1 MDTDGAVVP
10 TSVLAVVDLKLAHD
24 RYDDFADIHRPML
37 SIADFKEQRN
47 LPLNEKCASVF
58 YAKTAHLKDHD
69 FIEIDRPILETIGF
83 KNTFS
88 EKKDKNKNTKLD
100 ENGNPM
106 LQDMRTDFSHA
117 IKCLRNTVGFVEGT
131 SFDDE
136 HAHFVIK
143 KFSAKLPSFAENSA
157 AKTIVFAEK
166 SSHGG
171 AGQNKQSLWIRMRAL
186 EHFIIMANTC
196 NSFNIREYFI
206 DMKRIMTEYNMYQTV
221 YRAKY
226 ELCTK
231 DSTIGE
237 LRNDIHT
244 LIEKS
249 EFQTKQN
256 EELILLNQFQ
266 CQKLDML
273 SRIMHKESDDKVLPV
288 KQRSKTQELV
298 VLQKKSDPSYCEV
311 LRGQLNHINSQMK
324 RKRDD
329 MEIVGKIST
338 YKNPINLYNR
348 FGDYLK
354 ENREER
360 FKKTNNKIILN
371 NGSTASD
378 LMQTIR
384 SLEEEKH
391 TVAETVKE
399 HL

>member
-1 MDTDGAVVP
+1 MDTDGAIVP
-10 TSVLAVVDLKLAHD
+10 TSVLAVVDLQLAHD

-37 SIADFKEQRN
+37 SLADFKEQRN
-47 LPLNEKCASVF
+47 LPLNEKCARVF

-83 KNTFS
+83 KNIFS

-106 LQDMRTDFSHA
+106 LQDMRTDFSQA
-117 IKCLRNTVGFVEGT
+117 IRCLRNTVGFVEGT

-136 HAHFVIK
+136 RAHFVIK
-143 KFSAKLPSFAENSA
+143 KFSAKLPS
-157 AKTIVFAEK
+157 FAEK

>member
-1 MDTDGAVVP
+1 
-10 TSVLAVVDLKLAHD
+10 
-24 RYDDFADIHRPML
+24 
-37 SIADFKEQRN
+37 
-47 LPLNEKCASVF
+47 
-58 YAKTAHLKDHD
+58 
-69 FIEIDRPILETIGF
+69 
-83 KNTFS
+83 
-88 EKKDKNKNTKLD
+88 
-100 ENGNPM
+100 M
-106 LQDMRTDFSHA
+106 LQDMRTDFSQA
-117 IKCLRNTVGFVEGT
+117 IRCLRNTVGFVEGT

-136 HAHFVIK
+136 RAHFVIK
-143 KFSAKLPSFAENSA
+143 KFSAKLPS
-157 AKTIVFAEK
+157 FAEK

-196 NSFNIREYFI
+196 NRFNIREYFI

-249 EFQTKQN
+249 EFQTKQNEELLIRNEFQTKQN

>member
-1 MDTDGAVVP
+1 
-10 TSVLAVVDLKLAHD
+10 
-24 RYDDFADIHRPML
+24 
-37 SIADFKEQRN
+37 
-47 LPLNEKCASVF
+47 
-58 YAKTAHLKDHD
+58 
-69 FIEIDRPILETIGF
+69 
-83 KNTFS
+83 
-88 EKKDKNKNTKLD
+88 
-100 ENGNPM
+100 
-106 LQDMRTDFSHA
+106 
-117 IKCLRNTVGFVEGT
+117 
-131 SFDDE
+131 
-136 HAHFVIK
+136 
-143 KFSAKLPSFAENSA
+143 
-157 AKTIVFAEK
+157 
-166 SSHGG
+166 
-171 AGQNKQSLWIRMRAL
+171 
-186 EHFIIMANTC
+186 
-196 NSFNIREYFI
+196 
-206 DMKRIMTEYNMYQTV
+206 
-221 YRAKY
+221 
-226 ELCTK
+226 
-231 DSTIGE
+231 
-237 LRNDIHT
+237 
-244 LIEKS
+244 
-249 EFQTKQN
+249 
-256 EELILLNQFQ
+256 
-266 CQKLDML
+266 ML